1 MSAKQKNATALC
13 KARAAKLTKRAER
26 EAEKA
31 QKKAELEKLKATVKA
46 EREAA
51 MEIEKAKR
59 KAEREAIKAARALE
73 AAQEAAKRNEPTP
86 LERWQQECD
95 AILDELQGCPKNAD
109 KLMRRYSELQYR
121 IETEQNMQDSHAAVE
136 RSRASREVQVVHNR
150 PSGLLSK

>member
-1 MSAKQKNATALC
+1 MDTKQKHAAAMR
-13 KARAAKLTKRAER
+13 KARAAKLAKQAER

-31 QKKAELEKLKATVKA
+31 QKKAYIDNLKAIVKA
-46 EREAA
+46 EREIAA
-51 MEIEKAKR
+51 QAEREKR
-59 KAEREAIKAARALE
+59 KAEREAEKAARALE
-73 AAQEAAKRNEPTP
+73 AAKEAAKRNEPTL